1 MEKSC
6 DNNDNKDKEKRL
18 MTRRSFEL
26 VNLFQP
32 SVAFYKEASQY
43 LS

>member
-6 DNNDNKDKEKRL
+6 DNNDNKDKEKHL

-32 SVAFYKEASQY
+32 SVAFYKETSQY